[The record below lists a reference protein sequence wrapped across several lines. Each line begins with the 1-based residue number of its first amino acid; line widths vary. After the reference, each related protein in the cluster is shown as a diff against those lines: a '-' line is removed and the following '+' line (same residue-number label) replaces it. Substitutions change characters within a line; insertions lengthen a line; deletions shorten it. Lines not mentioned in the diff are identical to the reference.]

1 MLYCLLY
8 CVLYCVLIYCVL
20 FYCIAGMGKFIS
32 SATNMTYSGHW
43 KDGLKDGQGS
53 LYFPSGDI
61 ITGRWK
67 EVRILDLVLE
77 SYTKNLE
84 VSFDI
89 LNLMI

>member
-1 MLYCLLY
+1 MLGVHLSVCLSVQCILLY
-8 CVLYCVLIYCVL
+8 RIPASILCV
-20 FYCIAGMGKFIS
+20 AGMGKFIS

-67 EVRILDLVLE
+67 EVRTLDTNSE
-77 SYTKNLE
+77 SYT
-84 VSFDI
+84 
-89 LNLMI
+89 